1 MAGLNRATLLGNLGQ
16 HPAVR
21 QTKSGSPVANLRL
34 ATNEKWRDRTT
45 GEMRRQRS
53 GTMLWHSVRLRKWW
67 IVSCPKDR
75 WSSSRVGYRPASG
88 RIEAELIAILLR
100 LLRRISRYWNPANAQ
115 RDRNRQS
122 RLARCMNRRPTCR
135 TALSRY
141 SHSSE
146 QRTEMTG
153 AGNLT
158 EEKAL
163 RAYAAMVNTGA
174 TQAFET
180 LLADDFVYESQR
192 VFAALTSKQQFVEYI
207 RPKLRAVERSGRTA
221 FAEMG
226 VLNPDG
232 RRQPCVVLAQD
243 HVDNLI
249 ALIMAKVSEDK
260 IKRIDLCI
268 VPPPDSAQR
277 SGEYPE

>member
-1 MAGLNRATLLGNLGQ
+1 
-16 HPAVR
+16 
-21 QTKSGSPVANLRL
+21 
-34 ATNEKWRDRTT
+34 
-45 GEMRRQRS
+45 
-53 GTMLWHSVRLRKWW
+53 
-67 IVSCPKDR
+67 
-75 WSSSRVGYRPASG
+75 
-88 RIEAELIAILLR
+88 
-100 LLRRISRYWNPANAQ
+100 
-115 RDRNRQS
+115 
-122 RLARCMNRRPTCR
+122 
-135 TALSRY
+135 
-141 SHSSE
+141 
-146 QRTEMTG
+146 MTG

-174 TQAFET
+174 THAFEA

-192 VFAALTSKQQFVEYI
+192 VFAALTSKQEFIEYI